1 MKKQERMSPE
11 QRDVY
16 QILLKEMENWG
27 EEAIPTRQILQL
39 ALQLDEKGEFYK
51 FIEVFGDSRIDDKD
65 VLDMIFAIVSSFI
78 FLVIGLYVGA
88 FALSKDDIVRENGIY
103 KELLAEQEEVNKQI
117 KAYNEI
123 LKQHNNYL
131 MNFYNISRGL

>member
-1 MKKQERMSPE
+1 
-11 QRDVY
+11 
-16 QILLKEMENWG
+16 
-27 EEAIPTRQILQL
+27 
-39 ALQLDEKGEFYK
+39 
-51 FIEVFGDSRIDDKD
+51 
-65 VLDMIFAIVSSFI
+65 MIFTIVSSFI

-103 KELLAEQEEVNKQI
+103 KELLAEQKEVNKQI

>member
-16 QILLKEMENWG
+16 QILLKEMESWG

-65 VLDMIFAIVSSFI
+65 VL
-78 FLVIGLYVGA
+78 GL
-88 FALSKDDIVRENGIY
+88 
-103 KELLAEQEEVNKQI
+103 
-117 KAYNEI
+117 
-123 LKQHNNYL
+123 
-131 MNFYNISRGL
+131 SRDN